1 MDKHFI
7 DYSSLEQNLNR
18 PKHYKYADVKDKL
31 VKVAFDI
38 VKFNDPNED
47 IDGLWQI
54 KATDDGEVIVALYE
68 PAENVKESKVNQNG
82 LQKIASSEWQVISG
96 KDSLNLFYKE
106 EPIARY
112 SFEQF
117 GVEDSDRA
125 EFCKHVNEKLNS
137 DEAYVKALFN
147 ELPIAKKAEIAK
159 RFPELTK

>member
-7 DYSSLEQNLNR
+7 DYSSLEKDLNR

-68 PAENVKESKVNQNG
+68 PAENVKQSNTDSSG
-82 LQKIASSEWQVISG
+82 LLKNASFGWQVIAG

-112 SFEQF
+112 SFDQF
-117 GVEDSDRA
+117 GIEKDDRA
-125 EFCKHVNEKLNS
+125 EFCKHVNEKLNT
-137 DEAYVKALFN
+137 DTNYVKALFN